1 MKYLQLT
8 CTMCLQ
14 DASMPSV
21 NRKNISRKRGL
32 DRNSWFIYGFFMV
45 HMLVFG
51 LSGFLMAYSSDGP
64 DVTFL
69 YMHGGF
75 AIFVYIIFYLAI
87 FGPGSVGW
95 MFINAGLGL
104 FGIYAQIDWIL
115 SRFGKSAGDF
125 PVYVHVIPFLY
136 YVLYTFLLYQFVL
149 HVFGAHRNPS
159 RQRLVEIIYVVASLA
174 IYSWLY
180 FGR

>member
-1 MKYLQLT
+1 MSSQ
-8 CTMCLQ
+8 
-14 DASMPSV
+14 
-21 NRKNISRKRGL
+21 RKRVLSIKGS
-32 DRNSWFIYGFFMV
+32 DAPNASWFIYLFFMV

-75 AIFVYIIFYLAI
+75 AIFVYIIFYLVI

-125 PVYVHVIPFLY
+125 PFYIHVIPFLY

-149 HVFGAHRNPS
+149 QVFGAHKNPA
-159 RQRLVEIIYVVASLA
+159 RKRLVETTYVIVSLV

-180 FGR
+180 FGHRTS